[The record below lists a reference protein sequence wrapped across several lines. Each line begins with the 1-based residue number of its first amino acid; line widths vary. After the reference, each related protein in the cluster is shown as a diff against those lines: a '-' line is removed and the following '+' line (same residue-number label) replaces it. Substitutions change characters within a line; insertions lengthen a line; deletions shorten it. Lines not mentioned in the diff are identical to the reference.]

1 MHNFRQNAL
10 DGRSSQLKQNLRRT
24 TNLDISAQLDKSF
37 SKYIFS
43 NAIFRFEK
51 TNFELMVIEMLTINL
66 QYLKI

>member
-24 TNLDISAQLDKSF
+24 TNLDISAQLDKF

-51 TNFELMVIEMLTINL
+51 TNFELMVTEMLTIKL